1 MHVSVGV
8 RLGIKTLFKP
18 TNQESSMNNLIVK
31 LLLAITISLFAITNA
46 SAENM
51 KKLGS
56 MNVHYM
62 AIGST
67 FFTPEIAKAYGI
79 TRSRYNGLINI
90 SVLDNTKTGSPAK
103 TISITGQAKNNL
115 GQFKNLEFKEVIEG
129 DSIYYLAQVSYN
141 DEETL
146 HFTLEINDG
155 KEQQTLKFSQK
166 FFVD

>member
-1 MHVSVGV
+1 M
-8 RLGIKTLFKP
+8 K
-18 TNQESSMNNLIVK
+18 NSMMK
-31 LLLAITISLFAITNA
+31 FLLAITFSFFAITYA

-67 FFTPEIAKAYGI
+67 FFTPEIAKVYGI

-90 SVLDNTKTGSPAK
+90 SVLDNTKTGTPAK
-103 TISITGQAKNNL
+103 TVSIIGKAKNNL
-115 GQFKNLEFKEVIEG
+115 GQFKTLEFSEVKEG
-129 DSIYYLAQVSYN
+129 DAIYYLAQIKYN
-141 DEETL
+141 DEETI
-146 HFTLEINDG
+146 HFTLTINDG

-166 FFVD
+166 FYVD

>member
-1 MHVSVGV
+1 M
-8 RLGIKTLFKP
+8 KF
-18 TNQESSMNNLIVK
+18 
-31 LLLAITISLFAITNA
+31 LLAITFSFFAITYA

-67 FFTPEIAKAYGI
+67 FFTPEIAKVYGI

-90 SVLDNTKTGSPAK
+90 SVLDNTKTGTPAK
-103 TISITGQAKNNL
+103 TVSIIGKAKNNL
-115 GQFKNLEFKEVIEG
+115 GQFKTLEFSEVKEG
-129 DSIYYLAQVSYN
+129 DAIYYLAQIKYN
-141 DEETL
+141 DEETI
-146 HFTLEINDG
+146 HFTLTINDG

-166 FFVD
+166 FYVD

>member
-1 MHVSVGV
+1 MINS
-8 RLGIKTLFKP
+8 L
-18 TNQESSMNNLIVK
+18 VK
-31 LLLAITISLFAITNA
+31 LLLTITLSLFATTNVN
-46 SAENM
+46 AENM

-56 MNVHYM
+56 MNVHYI

-90 SVLDNTKTGSPAK
+90 SVLDNTKAGNPAK
-103 TISITGQAKNNL
+103 TISINGQAKNNL
-115 GQFKNLEFKEVIEG
+115 GQFKNLEFKEIKEG
-129 DSIYYLAQVSYN
+129 SAIYYLAQVSYN
-141 DEETL
+141 NEETL

-166 FFVD
+166 FYVD

>member
-1 MHVSVGV
+1 MKNSI
-8 RLGIKTLFKP
+8 IKF
-18 TNQESSMNNLIVK
+18 
-31 LLLAITISLFAITNA
+31 LLAISISFLAISNA

-67 FFTPEIAKAYGI
+67 FFTPEIAKVYGI

-90 SVLDNTKTGSPAK
+90 SVLDNTKSGNPAK
-103 TISITGQAKNNL
+103 TVSITGQAKNNL
-115 GQFKNLEFKEVIEG
+115 GQFKALEFTEVKEG
-129 DSIYYLAQVSYN
+129 NAIYYLAQVKYN
-141 DEETL
+141 DEETM
-146 HFTLEINDG
+146 HFTLAINDG

-166 FFVD
+166 FYVD